1 MAKTLAFN
9 FWQKKA
15 LSLSL
20 FLYESVFLSFKY
32 FDSKT
37 KMIFPLNRET
47 VNYNVKNK
55 RNIMKKRISAA
66 TLTALF
72 YLFKSIQYVNKI
84 VLLLWINLRF

>member
-37 KMIFPLNRET
+37 KMIFPLKRET

-55 RNIMKKRISAA
+55 RNIMKKKRISVA
-66 TLTALF
+66 TLTVLF
-72 YLFKSIQYVNKI
+72 YLFKTIQYVNKI
-84 VLLLWINLRF
+84 VFIIMN